1 MQGLGGDGGERGRV
15 LATCPGPSFTCA
27 PPLAPPFQGPLGAAI
42 GEPSAGRRSAGVG
55 SIIIYVSL
63 DPAAVAFTAAIAASE
78 VAQAIATVTA
88 DAPIIVGDV

>member
-1 MQGLGGDGGERGRV
+1 M
-15 LATCPGPSFTCA
+15 
-27 PPLAPPFQGPLGAAI
+27 
-42 GEPSAGRRSAGVG
+42 G